1 MELKGKNILVTGG
14 TGFLGSYIVQ
24 RCLDEK
30 ARVRVFSTG
39 AQLDNIRHLLK
50 NPRLHFIASDM
61 SDAAS
66 LGKAVRGVD
75 LVFHFASFT
84 KTQESYQYPMK
95 DFQTNVVGSM
105 LLLEAMR
112 AHGVKQIVFAST
124 GKVYGQ
130 PRYSPVDENH
140 PISPQ
145 EPYSVGKYS
154 IERYILLYH
163 KLYQMN
169 YLILRIF
176 GIYGPRQLPKPG
188 SLVGVISIL
197 VENILKYGKVDIYGN
212 GSLKRDFLYI
222 DDFVEFCCALIKRN
236 RWQHILNVAS
246 GKTVDLNG
254 VLKIISKEI
263 YPDTFKV
270 NYKPSLKS
278 DIDLCPDVS
287 LLKKISCYKPK
298 VTLRS
303 GISRY
308 IAWYKDIKRHGSA
321 AV

>member
-39 AQLDNIRHLLK
+39 TQLHNIRHLLK

-61 SDAAS
+61 GDAAS

-105 LLLEAMR
+105 LLLEAMKD
-112 AHGVKQIVFAST
+112 HGVKQIVFAST

-130 PRYSPVDENH
+130 PCYSPVDENH

-154 IERYILLYH
+154 IERYVLLYH

-188 SLVGVISIL
+188 SLAGVISIL
-197 VENILKYGKVDIYGN
+197 VENILKFGKVDIYGN

-222 DDFVEFCCALIKRN
+222 DDFVEFCCALIRGN
-236 RWQHILNVAS
+236 RWQQILNVAS
-246 GKTVDLNG
+246 GKTVDLRG
-254 VLKIISKEI
+254 VLKIIAKEI
-263 YPDTFKV
+263 YPATFKI
-270 NYKPSLKS
+270 NYKAPLKS

-287 LLKKISCYKPK
+287 LLKKVSCYKPK
-298 VTLRS
+298 VTLQD
-303 GISRY
+303 GIARY
-308 IAWYKDIKRHGSA
+308 IAWYKDIKKYGPA